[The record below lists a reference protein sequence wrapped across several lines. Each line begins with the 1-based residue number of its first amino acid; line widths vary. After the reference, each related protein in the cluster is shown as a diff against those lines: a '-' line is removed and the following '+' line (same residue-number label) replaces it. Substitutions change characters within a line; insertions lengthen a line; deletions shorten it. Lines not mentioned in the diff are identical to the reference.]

1 MKINYGK
8 MIAIAVVIVGL
19 WLINIVVQNEHTNII
34 NYRKTIDSLNIELV
48 KIDSIHKKQN
58 NTIVVYKDSIVYV
71 DKLIEI
77 NKIKIIKIKEKH
89 DKTRDNI
96 IQYSNTQLDSFFSNR
111 YGH

>member
-1 MKINYGK
+1 MKINYSK

-58 NTIVVYKDSIVYV
+58 NTIILYKDSIVYV

>member
-58 NTIVVYKDSIVYV
+58 NTIILYKDSIVYV